1 LLPWRTQESSN
12 LLRLKLPTEHSRHS
26 LELTLTVFLWQASTG
41 VFLLALAQQYLTDQL
56 NGNAAFPGYALA
68 LYAGARFVLQ
78 TPAGWLADRI
88 GRRQTLALGIGL
100 ALPSVVLMMQVRDPN
115 LFLAFSAIY
124 GAGSAAVWPA
134 MMAQIGDT
142 HERSSRAGALN
153 MLNLAQ
159 LMGLGLGTMAG
170 VMLIDML
177 NYQATFAACLAFSS
191 LALVLAYQGARRE
204 NAAPP
209 APVAPKPRIP
219 LRERLMTPGL
229 LMLAG
234 IVLLLSIGTTVQA
247 PAIGAYTSEVL
258 NTKMHVLGLM
268 LLAPGLVAGV
278 VALRC
283 GKLADRFG
291 RQPPMIIG
299 LALAALSYYALS
311 QTSSP
316 LIAVHLVVLAGLA
329 YAVSIP
335 AWGAAVLDATELGS
349 RGLVLGALA
358 TVQAFGGAAGQ
369 AIGGVVN
376 GAWGP
381 LAPFKIGAILLMLA
395 LVLTI
400 VHLQH
405 QRRSTAAA
413 PVAVRI
419 D

>member
-1 LLPWRTQESSN
+1 MRPLNVT
-12 LLRLKLPTEHSRHS
+12 LKLPSELSRHS

-41 VFLLALAQQYLTDQL
+41 VFLIALAQQYLTDQL

-68 LYAGARFVLQ
+68 LYAGARFLLQ
-78 TPAGWLADRI
+78 TPAGWLADRV

-100 ALPSVVLMMQVRDPN
+100 ALPSVVLMMEVRDPN
-115 LFLAFSAIY
+115 SFLAFSAIY

-134 MMAQIGDT
+134 MMAQVGDT
-142 HERSSRAGALN
+142 HERTARAGALN
-153 MLNLAQ
+153 LLNLSQ
-159 LMGLGLGTMAG
+159 LIGLGLGTMAG
-170 VMLIDML
+170 VMLADML
-177 NYQATFAACLAFSS
+177 SYEATFAACLAFSG
-191 LALVLAYQGARRE
+191 LALALAYRGARRE
-204 NAAPP
+204 SAA
-209 APVAPKPRIP
+209 AAVAVVEPTNHIP
-219 LRERLMTPGL
+219 LRTRLMTPGL

-258 NTKMHVLGLM
+258 DTKMHVLGLM

-278 VALRC
+278 IALRC

-291 RQPPMIIG
+291 RQPPMIVG

-316 LIAVHLVVLAGLA
+316 VIAVHLVVLAGLA

-381 LAPFKIGAILLMLA
+381 LAPFKMGAILLMLA

-405 QRRSTAAA
+405 QHRSVAAQ
-413 PVAVRI
+413 PVPVPL